1 VFSGYNIDGPVQRI
15 LDAGA
20 EGFIKKPF
28 PISILAGEVRKILE
42 GETL

>member
-1 VFSGYNIDGPVQRI
+1 VLNGPVQRI

-28 PISILAGEVRKILE
+28 PISILAEEVRKILE
-42 GETL
+42 GKMV